1 MHAQVNQLELSHRQS
16 EQSVDAAR
24 QQSDSDLDGPLDQ
37 LKQDNPKTNE
47 LDQPKSPVKNSPDS
61 SQYDHEDPSTA
72 NKLEQDGSRKASS
85 EDF

>member
-1 MHAQVNQLELSHRQS
+1 
-16 EQSVDAAR
+16 
-24 QQSDSDLDGPLDQ
+24 LDGPLDQ

-72 NKLEQDGSRKASS
+72 NKLE
-85 EDF
+85 